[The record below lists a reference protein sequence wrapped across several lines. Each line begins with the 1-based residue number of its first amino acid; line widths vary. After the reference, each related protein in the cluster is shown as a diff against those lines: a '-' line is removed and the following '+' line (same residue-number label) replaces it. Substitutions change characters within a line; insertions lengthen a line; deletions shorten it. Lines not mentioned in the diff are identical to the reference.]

1 MKDFK
6 IKKEDIKKL
15 IDIKGPTGC
24 IATDR
29 ITVDG
34 KKIGYMYKEEG
45 YGMFPDSGW
54 RFFEGNED
62 EEYINNPENST
73 VYDLNTIC
81 NYDPEII
88 PYLDSEVGSSFYR
101 DENGK
106 FVKENKNDE

>member
-1 MKDFK
+1 MKNFK
-6 IKKEDIKKL
+6 IKKEEIKKL

-29 ITVDG
+29 ITVEG

-62 EEYINNPENST
+62 EEYIINPENSAIF
-73 VYDLNTIC
+73 DLNTIC
-81 NYDPEII
+81 NYYPEII
-88 PYLDSEVGSSFYR
+88 PYLDSEVGTAFYR

-106 FVKENKNDE
+106 FIKEHKDDE